1 MRDNFTFY
9 RSFAE
14 GLEGLDD
21 ATFRRLM
28 DAIIKYAL
36 NDEMPDLNG
45 LELTVFQS
53 WKANVD
59 ASNKRKDNGRL
70 GGRKP
75 VVMDVET
82 IGYGGLENP
91 EPVVMD
97 VVTNGYYPANHRL
110 CNAKPNININKNI
123 KENKNLKEN
132 DKENK
137 NGSSVRFTPPTN
149 TEVREYS
156 QEHGYQIDVERFI
169 DFYESKGWMVG
180 KNKMKDWKA
189 AVRNW
194 SRSQKGSKFNNFE
207 QRTEEFDPYA
217 MGLFA
222 NN

>member
-1 MRDNFTFY
+1 MRDSFTFY
-9 RSFAE
+9 RSFAD

-28 DAIIKYAL
+28 DAIIRYSL
-36 NDEMPDLNG
+36 NDEMPELNG
-45 LELTVFQS
+45 LEMTVFHS

-82 IGYGGLENP
+82 
-91 EPVVMD
+91 
-97 VVTNGYYPANHRL
+97 NGYDMETEMFDGYDTANHRL
-110 CNAKPNININKNI
+110 CDAKPNKNI
-123 KENKNLKEN
+123 KENKNKNKKEN
-132 DKENK
+132 GNT
-137 NGSSVRFTPPTN
+137 VRFTPPTAQ
-149 TEVREYS
+149 EVRDYAL
-156 QEHGYQIDVERFI
+156 EHSYTIDVDRFI

-194 SRSQKGSKFNNFE
+194 ARSQRPEKGSKFSNFE
-207 QRTEEFDPYA
+207 QRDPGDFDPYA